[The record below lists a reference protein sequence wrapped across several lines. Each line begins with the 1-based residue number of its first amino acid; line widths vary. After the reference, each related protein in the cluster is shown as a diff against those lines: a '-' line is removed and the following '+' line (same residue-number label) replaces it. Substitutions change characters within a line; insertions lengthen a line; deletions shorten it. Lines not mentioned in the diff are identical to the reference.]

1 MPQIIPMK
9 DLRNTNAISKLCH
22 ERKEPVF
29 VTKNGYSDLVVMST
43 ETYDKIIGIAEMDAA
58 ISASET
64 EISLGGELM
73 EAKDALG
80 KLRRKH
86 FG

>member
-9 DLRNTNAISKLCH
+9 DLRDTNAISKMCH

-29 VTKNGYSDLVVMST
+29 VTKNGYSDLAVMSA
-43 ETYDKIIGIAEMDAA
+43 ETYDRIMDIAEIDAA
-58 ISASET
+58 ISSSEA
-64 EISLGGELM
+64 EIAMGGELM
-73 EAKDALG
+73 DAKDALG
-80 KLRRKH
+80 RLRRNC